1 MSPPFS
7 YNFLFRIQLRL
18 KIWKVKWAKLDLN
31 YLISSTFQ
39 EKYDVYCIGPVTF
52 VCSVFLEVIHWKGRI
67 TYGWYKQQTLEIRF
81 QRQHTIETHT
91 VAQELGFYEFQN
103 KPKWC
108 PGVIPQASCEQKKV
122 SSWSQAA
129 KRLQMIAE
137 NKSSPGTQ
145 WATQPPT
152 GDCKVDLIFSCHL
165 EQSTILWFFLVI
177 RNNPPSLF
185 ETIHKGPPTPRNWSI
200 KEGDLFLF
208 LVLSRD
214 ETIFTCPPSTFSSFP
229 PCHWQR
235 FIWVFPC

>member
-18 KIWKVKWAKLDLN
+18 KIWKVKWAKLDPN

-39 EKYDVYCIGPVTF
+39 EKYDLYCIGPVTF

-67 TYGWYKQQTLEIRF
+67 TYGWYKQQTLGIRF
-81 QRQHTIETHT
+81 QRLHTIETHT

-108 PGVIPQASCEQKKV
+108 PGVIPQASCEQKKF
-122 SSWSQAA
+122 SWSQAA

-145 WATQPPT
+145 WATHPPFS
-152 GDCKVDLIFSCHL
+152 DCKVDLIFFLSFGTIHHPYL
-165 EQSTILWFFLVI
+165 KQSTRVHL
-177 RNNPPSLF
+177 
-185 ETIHKGPPTPRNWSI
+185 RNWSI

-235 FIWVFPC
+235 FNWVFPC